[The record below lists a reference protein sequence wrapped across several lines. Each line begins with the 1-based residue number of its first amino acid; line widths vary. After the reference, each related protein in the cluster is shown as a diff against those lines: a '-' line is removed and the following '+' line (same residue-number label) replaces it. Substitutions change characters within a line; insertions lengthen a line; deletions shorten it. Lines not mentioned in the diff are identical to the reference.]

1 MVEQNMEADFQ
12 SVSQMPPLG
21 HRHASSPK
29 CRRCPRGGAPGLDRL
44 GLCSSTLAT
53 LRLTPGP
60 RNCLA
65 RARAALLLCQGDQL
79 SIDRGSWVVS
89 GELALEDPPPMA
101 AFSSHTLPT
110 EAEPQHSKLIDARWM
125 ELVLHRL
132 NEIDQLTEKKRKLS
146 KKPADPKGDPK
157 GKGKGKKG
165 DGKSASQTEAESN
178 N

>member
-1 MVEQNMEADFQ
+1 
-12 SVSQMPPLG
+12 
-21 HRHASSPK
+21 
-29 CRRCPRGGAPGLDRL
+29 
-44 GLCSSTLAT
+44 
-53 LRLTPGP
+53 
-60 RNCLA
+60 
-65 RARAALLLCQGDQL
+65 
-79 SIDRGSWVVS
+79 
-89 GELALEDPPPMA
+89 MA